1 MCVKWHFEDG
11 EKEEEEEEKEEE
23 EEGNRRLYVLQSCL
37 QHYSNSEKIGSPKNR
52 QLHLESAGMEEQ
64 YPTLCNRKNN

>member
-37 QHYSNSEKIGSPKNR
+37 
-52 QLHLESAGMEEQ
+52 
-64 YPTLCNRKNN
+64 